1 MSFEDELLK
10 FQIKTGNKIIGVSQ
24 NIAIDAMDELI
35 EGTPVDT
42 GLARRNWR
50 AGLNKPAKGVL
61 KGKDKTGEKAARAGI
76 KVIARAKI
84 GQDIWITNN
93 LFYVGILERGS
104 IYQAPLGFVNRVIN
118 RFDGMVMRAVV
129 KTQSSHRNILGRVPV
144 PRWWV

>member
-50 AGLNKPAKGVL
+50 AGLNKPFRL
-61 KGKDKTGEKAARAGI
+61 
-76 KVIARAKI
+76 
-84 GQDIWITNN
+84 WH
-93 LFYVGILERGS
+93 
-104 IYQAPLGFVNRVIN
+104 P
-118 RFDGMVMRAVV
+118 
-129 KTQSSHRNILGRVPV
+129 
-144 PRWWV
+144 